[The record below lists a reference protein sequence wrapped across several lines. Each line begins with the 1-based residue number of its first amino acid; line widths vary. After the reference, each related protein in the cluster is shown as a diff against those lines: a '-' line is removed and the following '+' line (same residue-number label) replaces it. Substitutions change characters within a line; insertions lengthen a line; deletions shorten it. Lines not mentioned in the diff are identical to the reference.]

1 MLTSRRRSLGRAVTR
16 TLGLAIAL
24 LLALEGTAA
33 AKPAKKRK
41 VVRPRTTVLEDFS
54 GAPSFKYGAM
64 TKEQCHTELR
74 ARKVEFTAL
83 EGKRG
88 VLIPVRLTGPVHG
101 VTIRTELPA
110 EERKTSAFEIMDCRL
125 ALAASDFA
133 KIVAKHDIVEIHI
146 FSAWRPP
153 PKTWPADREAIRHP
167 GGLALDVRRLVK
179 KKSQST
185 DAPKGKDVQD
195 LVVDRDWKPAKGKAP
210 CPVDAALG
218 GDEKLLREIFCETKD
233 ARIFTSMLS
242 PNYDADH
249 KNHFHLEIR
258 PKVKWSM
265 VL

>member
-1 MLTSRRRSLGRAVTR
+1 MAR
-16 TLGLAIAL
+16 TLGLALVA
-24 LLALEGTAA
+24 LLALEGSSE

-41 VVRPRTTVLEDFS
+41 PVVKPRTTVLEDFS
-54 GAPSFKYGAM
+54 EAKSFKYGAM
-64 TKEQCHTELR
+64 NKEQCHTELR
-74 ARKVEFTAL
+74 SRKVDFTAL

-101 VTIRTELPA
+101 VTVRTELPA
-110 EERKTSAFEIMDCRL
+110 EERKTSSFEIMDCRL
-125 ALAASDFA
+125 ALAVSDFA
-133 KIVAKHDIVEIHI
+133 KIVAKHEIVEVHI

-153 PKTWPADREAIRHP
+153 PKTWPADKEAIRHP

-179 KKSQST
+179 KKAAEDT
-185 DAPKGKDVQD
+185 GKGVQD
-195 LVVDRDWKPAKGKAP
+195 LVIDRDWKPVKGKAP

-218 GDEKLLREIFCETKD
+218 ATEKALREIFCETKE

-249 KNHFHLEIR
+249 KNHFHLEVR